1 MNELDKWAF
10 LEKYHPNYTGEDNI
24 AFISDL
30 DRYLAGEYDPE
41 DPRYNATRMA
51 RAFPDRLDAEIER
64 ERLYCQEMLRAINV
78 YQSRRYPDGIL
89 PY

>member
-1 MNELDKWAF
+1 MNESDKWAF
-10 LEKYHPNYTGEDNI
+10 LEHCHPNYTGEDNI

-41 DPRYNATRMA
+41 DLGDNATRMA
-51 RAFPDRLDAEIER
+51 RAFPDRRDAEIER
-64 ERLYCQEMLRAINV
+64 ERLYCQEMLRAISV